1 MVPFDNSKI
10 IHSLNK
16 KIKGNLPEEINKK
29 INKRRYKILVGD
41 LCEDEKMVAEEEWD
55 NTLKIGILNTK
66 IKENLKIYQKRF
78 DIVLT
83 EEDAN
88 LNILNEIICYCS
100 VVCN

>member
-1 MVPFDNSKI
+1 M
-10 IHSLNK
+10 
-16 KIKGNLPEEINKK
+16 
-29 INKRRYKILVGD
+29 VGD

-88 LNILNEIICYCS
+88 LNILNEIICI
-100 VVCN
+100 